1 MDTVLIRIHTKLR
14 AHLLRLEKYTK
25 TDMVYLFR
33 GGSWLTLGQI
43 GNSLISFILS
53 IIFANFLAKEVYGT
67 YQYVLS
73 VVGILS
79 VFTLSGMNTAVVR
92 SVAKGFDRTVKSA
105 FWIKLRWGILG
116 SLAGFALALYYA
128 IQGNTTL
135 AIAFLISAMI
145 LPLHDASALYSDFLL
160 GKKQFQR
167 HVARLLVTRIAFFA
181 AIVLLLQLSM
191 NVLFVV
197 ATHLLLYTALQLFFF
212 RSITARL
219 DTNAASD
226 RDAESYGKHLSIMN
240 VVGIIATNLDRLVV
254 FYFLGS
260 AQLAIYTFAFAPVL
274 QIKSLLKSVESLV
287 APKFPTRDLALIRQS
302 LVGKIAR
309 MGVFIFLVSL
319 IYTFLAPFFF
329 RVFYPQY
336 TEAVFYSQLL
346 VFSLLFYVVIFP
358 QSALEAHAKV
368 KELYI
373 LKTAAPVLRIGLLL
387 TLGYFF
393 GILGVVFTLLVAP
406 AFRLALA
413 LFLFY
418 RLRI

>member
-1 MDTVLIRIHTKLR
+1 
-14 AHLLRLEKYTK
+14 
-25 TDMVYLFR
+25 MVYLFR
-33 GGSWLTLGQI
+33 GGSWLTIGQI
-43 GNSLISFILS
+43 GNSLVSFVLS

-79 VFTLSGMNTAVVR
+79 VFTLSGINTAVVR
-92 SVAKGFDRTVKSA
+92 SVAKGFDQTVKSA

-135 AIAFLISAMI
+135 AIVFFISAVI

-167 HVARLLVTRIAFFA
+167 HTIRLFVTRIAFLA

-191 NVLFVV
+191 NVLFII

-219 DTNAASD
+219 GANAASD
-226 RDAESYGKHLSIMN
+226 PSAESYGKHLSLMN
-240 VVGIIATNLDRLVV
+240 IVGIIATNLDRLVV

-274 QIKSLLKSVESLV
+274 QIKSLLKSVESLI
-287 APKFPTRDLALIRQS
+287 APKFPARDLALIRRS
-302 LVGKIAR
+302 LFGKIVR
-309 MGVFIFLVSL
+309 MGIFIFLVSL
-319 IYTFLAPFFF
+319 VYILIAPFFF

-336 TEAVFYSQLL
+336 TEAIFYSQLL
-346 VFSLLFYVVIFP
+346 IFSLLFYVVIFP
-358 QSALEAHAKV
+358 QSALEAHAKI

-373 LKTAAPVLRIGLLL
+373 LKTVIPVLRIGLLL
-387 TLGYFF
+387 ILGLLF
-393 GILGVVFTLLVAP
+393 GIYGVIAAILIAP
-406 AFRLALA
+406 ALRFAFA
-413 LFLFY
+413 TFLLY
-418 RLRI
+418 RLKI